1 MKTQN
6 NLTDEWF
13 IDWAKRNCKSKEQ
26 LDAENAVALENANKV
41 LSKLDGVE
49 ITVEPIIFDVKEFV
63 SAHAFALAMEIA
75 SKRYADTD
83 DILVRYTK
91 PEDKETHEIYI
102 QFHVLKSK
110 AKMFNKYMLEYD
122 ESFSFILDNGNDIK
136 SCVKLFNSL
145 GVKGSNGE
153 RLSSKETDYAK
164 DMKDSFKNGENKIL
178 VSVFT
183 VYDNDNGNYVT
194 LEWNVVSNGY
204 ECIDF
209 EEVKNKINTI
219 IKS

>member
-1 MKTQN
+1 MEY
-6 NLTDEWF
+6 LTTEWL
-13 IDWAKRNCKSKEQ
+13 IDWANKNCKSKE
-26 LDAENAVALENANKV
+26 EIESKKVEALLEARKV
-41 LSKLDGVE
+41 LDRLGSVE
-49 ITVEPIIFDVKEFV
+49 ITVEPIVFDAREF
-63 SAHAFALAMEIA
+63 SSSLAFSMALLIA
-75 SKRYADTD
+75 SERYKDTD
-83 DILVRYTK
+83 DIVVRYTK
-91 PEDKETHEIYI
+91 PENKETHEIYI
-102 QFHVLKSK
+102 QFHILKSK
-110 AKMFNKYMLEYD
+110 AKIFNKYMLEYD
-122 ESFSFILDNGNDIK
+122 ESFSFALDNGNDIK

-164 DMKDSFKNGENKIL
+164 DMKDSFKKGENKIL

-209 EEVKNKINTI
+209 EEIKNKIDAI

>member
-1 MKTQN
+1 MEYMT
-6 NLTDEWF
+6 TEWF

-63 SAHAFALAMEIA
+63 SAHAFSLAMEIA

-83 DILVRYTK
+83 DIVVRYTK
-91 PEDKETHEIYI
+91 PEVKETHEICI
-102 QFHVLKSK
+102 QFHILKSK
-110 AKMFNKYMLEYD
+110 AKIFNKYMLEYD
-122 ESFSFILDNGNDIK
+122 ESFSFALDNGNDIK

-145 GVKGSNGE
+145 GVKGNNGE

-164 DMKDSFKNGENKIL
+164 DMKDSFKKGENKIL
-178 VSVFT
+178 VSIFVVF
-183 VYDNDNGNYVT
+183 DEDNGNYVT
-194 LEWNVVSNGY
+194 LEWNVVDADY
-204 ECIDF
+204 ETISF
-209 EEVKNKINTI
+209 EEVKNKIETI

>member
-1 MKTQN
+1 MN
-6 NLTDEWF
+6 YLTDEWL

-49 ITVEPIIFDVKEFV
+49 ITVEPIIFDVKEFE
-63 SAHAFALAMEIA
+63 SAHAFAVAMSIA
-75 SKRYADTD
+75 SKRYTDTD

-110 AKMFNKYMLEYD
+110 AKMFQKFMNETD
-122 ESFSFILDNGNDIK
+122 ETFEFSVETSNEIK
-136 SCVKLFNSL
+136 SCVKYLNSL
-145 GVKGSNGE
+145 GTKGEGGE
-153 RLSSKETDYAK
+153 PLSSKETDYAK
-164 DMKDSFKNGENKIL
+164 DMKDALTKGENK
-178 VSVFT
+178 VF
-183 VYDNDNGNYVT
+183 VMVKYDDELGIPL
-194 LEWNVVSNGY
+194 LEWNLVGADY
-204 ECIDF
+204 ECANF
-209 EEVKNKINTI
+209 EEVKNKIDAI

>member
-1 MKTQN
+1 MEY
-6 NLTDEWF
+6 LTTEWL
-13 IDWAKRNCKSKEQ
+13 IDWANKNCKSKE
-26 LDAENAVALENANKV
+26 EIESKRVEALLEARKV
-41 LSKLDGVE
+41 LDRLDSVE
-49 ITVEPIIFDVKEFV
+49 ITVEPIVFDAREF
-63 SAHAFALAMEIA
+63 SSSLAFSMALLIA
-75 SKRYADTD
+75 SERYKDAD

-91 PEDKETHEIYI
+91 PEDKETHETYI

-110 AKMFNKYMLEYD
+110 AKIFNKYMLEYD
-122 ESFSFILDNGNDIK
+122 ESFSFALDNGNDIK

-194 LEWNVVSNGY
+194 LEWYVVSNDY

-209 EEVKNKINTI
+209 EEVKSKIDTI

>member
-1 MKTQN
+1 MEYMT
-6 NLTDEWF
+6 TEWF

-63 SAHAFALAMEIA
+63 SAHAFSLAMEIA

-91 PEDKETHEIYI
+91 PEDKETHDICI
-102 QFHVLKSK
+102 QFHILKSK
-110 AKMFNKYMLEYD
+110 AKIFNKYMLEYD
-122 ESFSFILDNGNDIK
+122 ESFSFALDNGNDIK

-145 GVKGSNGE
+145 GVKGNNGE

-164 DMKDSFKNGENKIL
+164 DMKDSFKKGENKIL
-178 VSVFT
+178 VSIFVVF
-183 VYDNDNGNYVT
+183 DEDNGNYVT
-194 LEWNVVSNGY
+194 LEWNVVDADY
-204 ECIDF
+204 ETISF
-209 EEVKNKINTI
+209 EEVKNKIETI

>member
-1 MKTQN
+1 MN
-6 NLTDEWF
+6 YLTDEWL

-26 LDAENAVALENANKV
+26 LDAENAAALENANKV

-49 ITVEPIIFDVKEFV
+49 ITVEPIIFDVKEFE
-63 SAHAFALAMEIA
+63 SAHAFAVAMSIA

-110 AKMFNKYMLEYD
+110 AKMFQKFMNETD
-122 ESFSFILDNGNDIK
+122 ETFEFSVETSNEIK
-136 SCVKLFNSL
+136 SCVKYLNSL
-145 GVKGSNGE
+145 GTKGEGGE
-153 RLSSKETDYAK
+153 PLSSKETDYAK
-164 DMKDSFKNGENKIL
+164 DMKDALTKGENK
-178 VSVFT
+178 VF
-183 VYDNDNGNYVT
+183 VIVKYDDELGT
-194 LEWNVVSNGY
+194 PLLEWNLVGADY
-204 ECIDF
+204 ECANF
-209 EEVKNKINTI
+209 EEVKSKIDTI